1 MNPKLSAASRL
12 GDTSGIGESAP
23 SAVPGRPG
31 IIKIVVFLISVGWGG
46 KVCETS
52 KISEVKLYTSRKV
65 DWSTHWYS
73 QVRKKRLMTHTTDY
87 EKIKDEILSL
97 LESVKVNPCLSGFWK

>member
-31 IIKIVVFLISVGWGG
+31 IMKIVVFLISVGWGG

-52 KISEVKLYTSRKV
+52 KISEVKLYISQIKWIGVHTG
-65 DWSTHWYS
+65 TH
-73 QVRKKRLMTHTTDY
+73 KFGKRDL
-87 EKIKDEILSL
+87 
-97 LESVKVNPCLSGFWK
+97 